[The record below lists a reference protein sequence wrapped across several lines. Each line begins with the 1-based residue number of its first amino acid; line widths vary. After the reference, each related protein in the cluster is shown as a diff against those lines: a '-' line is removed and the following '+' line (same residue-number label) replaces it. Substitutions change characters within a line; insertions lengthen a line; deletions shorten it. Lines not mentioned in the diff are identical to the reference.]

1 MRVLITTPSGL
12 GHVLPMVPL
21 ARAIQARG
29 HEVVWAT
36 AADTRSWVEDAGVP
50 TVAAGIV
57 QADQMLEFWRR
68 NPEVRA
74 LPPEQMPN
82 VMFPKLFGGVAAP
95 VMLADLLPI
104 VRDWEPDLVVHDA
117 AELAGPIVAALV
129 GVPSVVKAFGAL
141 IPRERVAAAGDEVAP
156 LWRSVGREP
165 RPFGGLYDHLYLD
178 VYPPGLQPAV
188 ADHVGPRQLLR
199 PVAYDVA
206 EDSRREVELPD
217 AGTDR
222 PLVYLTM
229 GTVFNDPTALRRVV
243 DAVAALDVR
252 LLVTVGPN
260 GDPEALGDQPPHV
273 RVERYVPQTLVLD
286 RCGVIVSHA
295 GSGTVLATL
304 SLGLPQLCLPQGADQ
319 FGNAAAVA
327 GAGAGVALLP
337 VEASGE
343 AIADALGRL
352 LAERSFRDA
361 ATRVSET
368 IASMPGPDDV
378 AEVLERLP

>member
-1 MRVLITTPSGL
+1 
-12 GHVLPMVPL
+12 
-21 ARAIQARG
+21 
-29 HEVVWAT
+29 
-36 AADTRSWVEDAGVP
+36 
-50 TVAAGIV
+50 
-57 QADQMLEFWRR
+57 
-68 NPEVRA
+68 
-74 LPPEQMPN
+74 
-82 VMFPKLFGGVAAP
+82 
-95 VMLADLLPI
+95 
-104 VRDWEPDLVVHDA
+104 
-117 AELAGPIVAALV
+117 
-129 GVPSVVKAFGAL
+129 
-141 IPRERVAAAGDEVAP
+141 
-156 LWRSVGREP
+156 
-165 RPFGGLYDHLYLD
+165 LYDHLYLD

-243 DAVAALDVR
+243 DAIAALDVR

-295 GSGTVLATL
+295 ASGTVLATL